1 MFLWV
6 INEERKL
13 AQWEGW
19 NRTGRKKRQNFGQKL
34 RVLSVCHAIE
44 PLEAK
49 FWVPILIYQSIFLI
63 FLIKIPTKMFRALNV
78 LVRRYFLGHK
88 MKSIWRAETGSM
100 GRGKPDRT
108 ENTQNFGQMLRVVG
122 PSEAKFLAPV
132 IANSAAAMADSHPGP
147 APACESHQQQIEIR
161 KYINPQHPWT
171 RTLNTSSC

>member
-6 INEERKL
+6 IYEERKL

-19 NRTGRKKRQNFGQKL
+19 NRTGREKRQNFGQKL

-88 MKSIWRAETGSM
+88 WRAYEERKLAQWEGGSRTGQ
-100 GRGKPDRT
+100 KT
-108 ENTQNFGQMLRVVG
+108 HKTL
-122 PSEAKFLAPV
+122 AKC
-132 IANSAAAMADSHPGP
+132 
-147 APACESHQQQIEIR
+147 CESLGHPKPNFWPQWSQIQQL
-161 KYINPQHPWT
+161 PW
-171 RTLNTSSC
+171 RTATLDPHLHASLISNKSK